1 MVLGRPPPPWL
12 AWALCAISL
21 ALLTTGAVLQV
32 AFPEGPED
40 GVLYV
45 TAGTLSTALVPLVG
59 ALIAS
64 RLPANPYG
72 WLWCAGGLTF
82 GVGTLWEGLQRT
94 DVSARWFWAALGTA
108 GYLIGVCVFAF
119 VMLLF
124 PTGRLPSPAWRWPA
138 WAAVAAAGIGV
149 LVLPFTPSAV
159 AGVPPGPWAVGG
171 RAGEVLGD
179 VVGGAATALFLL
191 LLPAAASLLIRFH
204 RAGPVERLQ
213 LKWLIVAAVLGA
225 PTTVISVLAGLGA
238 CVGPPVWGLI
248 DQATTGLLPAA
259 VGIAVLP
266 YRLYAIDR
274 IVGRPVSYGLLS
286 ALLVGVYLLVV
297 ALLRPLLEPFTGS
310 STLAVAGS
318 TLAVAAVFNPAR
330 RRLQHTVDRRFD
342 RARYDAALAVDAF
355 AARLRTQVDLDQ
367 ITEGLCSTVTAT
379 VAPGRMAVWIR
390 TPERTAGAAP

>member
-149 LVLPFTPSAV
+149 LVLPFTPSEVPGVPAGGARV
-159 AGVPPGPWAVGG
+159 LVLPFTPPGGRGVPPGPWAVGG
-171 RAGEVLGD
+171 RAGAVLGD
-179 VVGGAATALFLL
+179 VVGGAATAL
-191 LLPAAASLLIRFH
+191 
-204 RAGPVERLQ
+204 
-213 LKWLIVAAVLGA
+213 
-225 PTTVISVLAGLGA
+225 
-238 CVGPPVWGLI
+238 
-248 DQATTGLLPAA
+248 
-259 VGIAVLP
+259 
-266 YRLYAIDR
+266 
-274 IVGRPVSYGLLS
+274 
-286 ALLVGVYLLVV
+286 
-297 ALLRPLLEPFTGS
+297 
-310 STLAVAGS
+310 
-318 TLAVAAVFNPAR
+318 
-330 RRLQHTVDRRFD
+330 
-342 RARYDAALAVDAF
+342 
-355 AARLRTQVDLDQ
+355 
-367 ITEGLCSTVTAT
+367 
-379 VAPGRMAVWIR
+379 
-390 TPERTAGAAP
+390 